1 MIKKIEKQINKLNSQ
16 MNDLMKIED
25 EKLRTSISEEIK
37 ERRKAI
43 LEEANNDI
51 VPYDRVYLARHKA
64 RPKAKDFI
72 DYLFSNIIEFKGDR
86 LFKDDKSI
94 TGGIATYRGVPIT
107 FIGTNKGKDTKEN
120 IEMNFGMSCPEGYRK
135 AIRLMEQA
143 DKFNRPI
150 ITFIDTPGAY
160 PGIGA
165 EERGQGE
172 AIAKAIM
179 TMSGL
184 TVPVISVITGE
195 GGSGGALALAV
206 GNKVIMM
213 ENAIYSILSPEGFSS
228 ILWKD
233 STKVKE
239 ATEVMKLTSHDLLE
253 MGIVDRVVK
262 EDLSFNTEDFKENFK
277 RLDLAIKDELSDL
290 FIYTKE
296 ELKDLRVKKFRNFGV

>member
-1 MIKKIEKQINKLNSQ
+1 MIKNIEKQINKLNSQ
-16 MNDLMKIED
+16 IDEFKKMEDSDLAD
-25 EKLRTSISEEIK
+25 NL
-37 ERRKAI
+37 I
-43 LEEANNDI
+43 LEVENKKKEILEDAAKDLAA
-51 VPYDRVYLARHKA
+51 YDRVYLARHIA

-72 DYLFSNIIEFKGDR
+72 YNLFNNIIEFKGDR

-94 TGGIATYRGVPIT
+94 IGGIASYYGVPVT

-120 IEMNFGMSCPEGYRK
+120 IETNFGMASPEGYRK

-143 DKFNRPI
+143 NKFHRPI

-172 AIAKAIM
+172 AIARAIM
-179 TMSGL
+179 TMTSL
-184 TVPVISVITGE
+184 KVPVISVITGE

-233 STKVKE
+233 SSKAAE
-239 ATEVMKLTSHDLLE
+239 ATEYMKLTSNDLLE
-253 MGIVDRVVK
+253 MGIIDRVVK
-262 EDLSFNTEDFKENFK
+262 EDISFSQEDYGDNFK
-277 RLDLAIKDELSDL
+277 RLDKVI
-290 FIYTKE
+290 KE
-296 ELKDLRVKKFRNFGV
+296 ELTGLLKYTGLELQTKRENKFRGFGV

>member
-1 MIKKIEKQINKLNSQ
+1 MIKEIEKQINELNSQ
-16 MNDLMKIED
+16 MNEFIKIDD
-25 EKLRTSISEEIK
+25 EKLKEKLSEEIVI
-37 ERRKAI
+37 RRKDI
-43 LEEANNDI
+43 LKEASKDLSA
-51 VPYDRVYLARHKA
+51 YDRVHLARHKN
-64 RPKAKDFI
+64 RPKSKDYI
-72 DYLFSNIIEFKGDR
+72 QYLFNNVIEFKGDR

-94 TGGIATYRGVPIT
+94 IGGIATYHGVPIT

-120 IEMNFGMSCPEGYRK
+120 IEMNFGMASPEGYRK

-172 AIAKAIM
+172 AIARAIM
-179 TMSGL
+179 TMTSL
-184 TVPVISVITGE
+184 KVPVISVITGE
-195 GGSGGALALAV
+195 GGSGGALALGV

-233 STKVKE
+233 SSRAEE
-239 ATEVMKLTSHDLLE
+239 ATEYMKLTSHDLLE
-253 MGIVDRVVK
+253 MNIVDRVVK
-262 EDLSFNTEDFKENFK
+262 EDICFCEEDFKDNFN
-277 RLDLAIKDELSDL
+277 RLDLILKDELSNL
-290 FIYTKE
+290 LKHTKN
-296 ELKDLRVKKFRNFGV
+296 ELQSERVKKFRAYGA

>member
-16 MNDLMKIED
+16 MNDLVKIED
-25 EKLRTSISEEIK
+25 EKLKESISEEIRI
-37 ERRKAI
+37 RRKSI

-72 DYLFSNIIEFKGDR
+72 EYLFSNIIEFKGDR

-94 TGGIATYRGVPIT
+94 IGGIATYRGVPIT

-120 IEMNFGMSCPEGYRK
+120 IEMNFGMASPEGYRK
-135 AIRLMEQA
+135 AVRLMEQA
-143 DKFNRPI
+143 DKFQRPI

-184 TVPVISVITGE
+184 TVPIISVITGE

-206 GNKVIMM
+206 GNRVIMM

-233 STKVKE
+233 STKAKE

-262 EDLSFNTEDFKENFK
+262 EDLSFNIEDFKENFK
-277 RLDLAIKDELSDL
+277 RLDLTIKDELSDL